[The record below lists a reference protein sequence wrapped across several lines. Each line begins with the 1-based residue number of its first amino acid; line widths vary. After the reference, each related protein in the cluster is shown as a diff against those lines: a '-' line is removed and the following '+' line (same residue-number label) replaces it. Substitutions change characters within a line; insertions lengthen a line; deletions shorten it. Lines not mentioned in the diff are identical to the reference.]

1 MNVELVDTVKEYLK
15 VNPKD
20 QYELTEGDYWSSEG
34 DFDGRIEYSNH
45 SNTVMNEELEDDY
58 SDEEDSDDDKTRIV
72 EAQLKR
78 RDPSLSPF
86 ND

>member
-1 MNVELVDTVKEYLK
+1 
-15 VNPKD
+15 
-20 QYELTEGDYWSSEG
+20 
-34 DFDGRIEYSNH
+34 
-45 SNTVMNEELEDDY
+45 MNEELEDDY